1 MSNEAGGQGR
11 GAEAVEAR
19 RGLMLI
25 LSSPSGAGKTTLTRA
40 LLAAEGERCRLS
52 ISATTRPPRP
62 GEIEGTHYFFLDRAT
77 FEARR
82 AAGEFLE
89 SAEVFGNLY
98 GTPRAAIEETLRQG
112 LDVVFDI
119 DWQGARQLAASAA
132 ADVVRVFLLPPS
144 RAILE
149 ERLRKR
155 AADHPDVVARRL
167 AGAAEEISHWA
178 EYDYVIINDDLGE
191 SLTRLHTIIA
201 AERLKRIRYQGL
213 AGFVSGLLGNV

>member
-1 MSNEAGGQGR
+1 M
-11 GAEAVEAR
+11 EAVKAR

-62 GEIEGTHYFFLDRAT
+62 GEIEGTHYFFLDRTT

-167 AGAAEEISHWA
+167 AGAAEEMAHWA
-178 EYDYVIINDDLGE
+178 EYDYVIINDDLKTADRE
-191 SLTRLHTIIA
+191 IASILA
-201 AERLKRIRYQGL
+201 AERLKRKRRIGL
-213 AGFVSGLLGNV
+213 TGFVRSLVDDL

>member
-1 MSNEAGGQGR
+1 M
-11 GAEAVEAR
+11 
-19 RGLMLI
+19 
-25 LSSPSGAGKTTLTRA
+25 
-40 LLAAEGERCRLS
+40 
-52 ISATTRPPRP
+52 
-62 GEIEGTHYFFLDRAT
+62 
-77 FEARR
+77 
-82 AAGEFLE
+82 
-89 SAEVFGNLY
+89 FGNLY
-98 GTPRAAIEETLRQG
+98 GTPRGAIEETLRQG

-119 DWQGARQLAASAA
+119 DWQGARQLAASAS

-167 AGAAEEISHWA
+167 AGAAEEIVHWA

-191 SLTRLHTIIA
+191 SLAKLHMIIA

-213 AGFVSGLLGNV
+213 AGFVNGLLGDA